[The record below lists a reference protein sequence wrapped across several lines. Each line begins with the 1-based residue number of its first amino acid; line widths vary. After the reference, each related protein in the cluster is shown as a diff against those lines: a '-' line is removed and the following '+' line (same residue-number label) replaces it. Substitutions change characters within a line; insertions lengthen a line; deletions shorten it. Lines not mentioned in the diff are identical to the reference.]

1 MAFNF
6 DESNFVH
13 SLYRIKIEKSRQKF
27 KKECNIFDTNDF
39 NKASEERRIY
49 QSEAAI
55 QFSNSFNEENCSEK
69 LSQMNSKEIV
79 DFLIILGKY
88 NVKGGLIIKKLNYD
102 QKMLFYGAALKG
114 LL

>member
-1 MAFNF
+1 MAFVFN
-6 DESNFVH
+6 ESDFLL
-13 SLYRIKIEKSRQKF
+13 SFYRKKIIESRQKF

-39 NKASEERRIY
+39 NKASEERRIS
-49 QSEAAI
+49 QSEAAL

-88 NVKGGLIIKKLNYD
+88 NVKCGLIIKKLTYD
-102 QKMLFYGAALKG
+102 QKMLFYGATLKG